1 MELVLAIDLG
11 TTGVRAVVYDPSG
24 AALASAYAKL
34 GMQVSEVGWISQ
46 DPEEMFSTSLALA
59 NEVSKK
65 FSGSISALG
74 ISAQRGTA
82 IAWDR
87 VSGKALH
94 SAVSWQDQR
103 TLARVQELIAMG
115 IPVNTLAGCTK
126 FEWLIQNVPEVA
138 AAASENRL
146 AFGTPDAW
154 LSACFSQQQALVTD
168 CSNAGATGLY
178 DPIQMQWFDMA
189 MELFHQEPGWHMQI
203 VATDAEVGVSDLLS
217 CGKGVALTA
226 RAGDQQ
232 AACFAHALESS
243 QAKLTLGTSGML
255 DVHCGETAPE
265 EAPGTHALPLWHLKG
280 QTQKFCLEGSILTAG
295 ASIEWAQ
302 RVGLMRDISELA
314 ELEWNPQP
322 EVLFVPALSGLGTPY
337 LAREARAQFSDLS
350 LSSTR
355 TDLLQ
360 GIIAGIAHRCADLV
374 ETLGSA
380 CGEERS
386 GENQKVIDTLFI
398 DGGLSQS
405 NSLMQGIA
413 DFGNVVVK
421 RSTVPEMTVL
431 GSAMLAARQTSA
443 SVETKREYSEF
454 TPAISADAREQQRK
468 IWYAQIEAVC

>member
-11 TTGVRAVVYDPSG
+11 TTGVRAIVYDPSG
-24 AALASAYAKL
+24 TALSSAYAKL
-34 GMQVSEVGWISQ
+34 GMQVSEAGWISQ
-46 DPEEMFSTSLALA
+46 NPEEMFNTSLGVA
-59 NEVSKK
+59 NEVCEKY
-65 FSGSISALG
+65 SGSISAMG

-138 AAASENRL
+138 AAASANRL

-154 LSACFSQQQALVTD
+154 LTACFSQQQALVTD

-178 DPIQMQWFDMA
+178 DAGQMQWFDMA
-189 MELFHQEPGWHMQI
+189 MELFHQEPEWHMQI
-203 VATDAEVGVSDLLS
+203 VGTDADVGVTDLLK
-217 CGKGVALTA
+217 CGKGIALAA

-232 AACFAHALESS
+232 AACFAHALQPGES
-243 QAKLTLGTSGML
+243 KLTLGTSGML

-265 EAPGTHALPLWHLKG
+265 EAPGTHALPLWHLAD
-280 QTQKFCLEGSILTAG
+280 QTQKFCLEGSVLTAG

-302 RVGLMRDISELA
+302 RVGLMRNISELA

-322 EVLFVPALSGLGTPY
+322 EVMFMPALSGLGTPY
-337 LAREARAQFSDLS
+337 LAREARAQFTGLS

-374 ETLGSA
+374 ETLASA
-380 CGEERS
+380 CGQMS
-386 GENQKVIDTLFI
+386 SICGKKTLDTVFI

-421 RSTVPEMTVL
+421 RSAEPEMTAL
-431 GSAMLAARQTSA
+431 GAAMLASRQTSA
-443 SVETKREYSEF
+443 PIQIENEYFEF
-454 TPAISADAREQQRK
+454 APSISAEIREQQRK
-468 IWYAQIEAVC
+468 NWSVQINTLC